1 MPACLPNR
9 DTLSGWQHPRKPCP
23 RLSAQ
28 NGMRFPDSMP
38 SGNRVPESRPRTGH
52 AFRLNAQRK
61 LHPGIDAQTGI
72 HFPLRADP
80 ETVSHSERQ
89 FWDELS
95 ARGFGRKRHPTLKR
109 NSGTQFPVE
118 VCSGKYVPFQARIP
132 GCTFRLR
139 LQPESTSHS
148 GAEFRDAVS
157 APNKRPRLAM
167 ELGPKVQ
174 HMQLMLSANNPSAM
188 AVRALPYP
196 RLRTRL

>member
-28 NGMRFPDSMP
+28 NGTRFPDGMP
-38 SGNRVPESRPRTGH
+38 SGKRIPESRPRTGH

-95 ARGFGRKRHPTLKR
+95 ARGFSRKRRPTLKR

-118 VCSGKYVPFQARIP
+118 SRLFRKVYPIPGADSGTHFPFEAPTGKRVPLWSRIP
-132 GCTFRLR
+132 GHAFRQR
-139 LQPESTSHS
+139 LYRKAHPILSIDSGSQFPPESRSRNCIP
-148 GAEFRDAVS
+148 F
-157 APNKRPRLAM
+157 
-167 ELGPKVQ
+167 
-174 HMQLMLSANNPSAM
+174 
-188 AVRALPYP
+188 
-196 RLRTRL
+196 

>member
-1 MPACLPNR
+1 MLACLPNR

-28 NGMRFPDSMP
+28 NGMRFPDGMP

-95 ARGFGRKRHPTLKR
+95 ARGFSRKRHPTLKR

-118 VCSGKYVPFQARIP
+118 GCSGKRIP
-132 GCTFRLR
+132 FWSRNPGRSFRMR
-139 LQPESTSHS
+139 RYFKQKAPARDGAGAKGTAYAVDGEREQPVRN
-148 GAEFRDAVS
+148 AI
-157 APNKRPRLAM
+157 
-167 ELGPKVQ
+167 
-174 HMQLMLSANNPSAM
+174 
-188 AVRALPYP
+188 RALPYP
-196 RLRTRL
+196 R

>member
-28 NGMRFPDSMP
+28 NGTRFPDGMP
-38 SGNRVPESRPRTGH
+38 SGKRIPESRPRTGH

-95 ARGFGRKRHPTLKR
+95 ARGFSRKRHPTLKQ

-118 VCSGKYVPFQARIP
+118 GCSGKCVPFQARIP
-132 GCTFRLR
+132 GCAFRLK
-139 LQPESTSHS
+139 LQPESASHS
-148 GAEFRDAVS
+148 ERQFRDAVS
-157 APNKRPRLAM
+157 ASNKRPRLAM
-167 ELGPKVQ
+167 ESGPKAQ
-174 HMQLMLSANNPSAM
+174 RMQLMLSTNSPSAM

>member
-1 MPACLPNR
+1 
-9 DTLSGWQHPRKPCP
+9 
-23 RLSAQ
+23 
-28 NGMRFPDSMP
+28 MRFPDSMP

-52 AFRLNAQRK
+52 AFQLNAQRK

-118 VCSGKYVPFQARIP
+118 VCSGKCVPFQARIP

-148 GAEFRDAVS
+148 GAEFRDAIS
-157 APNKRPRLAM
+157 APNKRPRHRDGVGAKGAAYAVGA
-167 ELGPKVQ
+167 ERGRQ
-174 HMQLMLSANNPSAM
+174 SAM

-196 RLRTRL
+196 R

>member
-1 MPACLPNR
+1 
-9 DTLSGWQHPRKPCP
+9 
-23 RLSAQ
+23 
-28 NGMRFPDSMP
+28 MRFPDSMP

-118 VCSGKYVPFQARIP
+118 VCSGKCVPFQARIP
-132 GCTFRLR
+132 GRSFRSKQKAPAR
-139 LQPESTSHS
+139 DGAGAKGATYAV
-148 GAEFRDAVS
+148 GAERG
-157 APNKRPRLAM
+157 R
-167 ELGPKVQ
+167 Q
-174 HMQLMLSANNPSAM
+174 SAM

-196 RLRTRL
+196 RLRTRLYGVSTMGKSGRSLPSNAR

>member
-28 NGMRFPDSMP
+28 NGTRFPDGMP
-38 SGNRVPESRPRTGH
+38 SGKRIPESRPRTGH

-95 ARGFGRKRHPTLKR
+95 ARGFSRKRHPTLKQ

-118 VCSGKYVPFQARIP
+118 GCSGKCVPFQARIP
-132 GCTFRLR
+132 GRTFRLKPSNR
-139 LQPESTSHS
+139 KARPTLEPNSGTRFPPEALPESASHS
-148 GAEFRDAVS
+148 EHRFRVAVS
-157 APNKRPRLAM
+157 A
-167 ELGPKVQ
+167 
-174 HMQLMLSANNPSAM
+174 
-188 AVRALPYP
+188 
-196 RLRTRL
+196 

>member
-1 MPACLPNR
+1 MPVCLPNR

-28 NGMRFPDSMP
+28 NGTRFPDGMP
-38 SGNRVPESRPRTGH
+38 SGKRIPESRPRTGH

-95 ARGFGRKRHPTLKR
+95 ARGFSRKRHPTLKQ
-109 NSGTQFPVE
+109 NFGTQFPFE
-118 VCSGKYVPFQARIP
+118 APTGKRVPLWSRIP
-132 GCTFRLR
+132 GRSFRSK
-139 LQPESTSHS
+139 QKAPAHD
-148 GAEFRDAVS
+148 GAGAKGAAYTVDG
-157 APNKRPRLAM
+157 KRRR
-167 ELGPKVQ
+167 Q
-174 HMQLMLSANNPSAM
+174 SAM
-188 AVRALPYP
+188 AVRALLYP
-196 RLRTRL
+196 R

>member
-38 SGNRVPESRPRTGH
+38 SGNRVPESRPRTEH

-118 VCSGKYVPFQARIP
+118 VCSGKCVPFQARIP
-132 GCTFRLR
+132 GCNFRR
-139 LQPESTSHS
+139 GLQGETASRS
-148 GAEFRDAVS
+148 ERQFRDAIS
-157 APNKRPRLAM
+157 APSKRPRLAM
-167 ELGPKVQ
+167 EPGPKAQ
-174 HMQLMLSANNPSAM
+174 RMQLILSMDSPSVM
-188 AVRALPYP
+188 AIRALPYP

>member
-28 NGMRFPDSMP
+28 NGTRFPDGMP
-38 SGNRVPESRPRTGH
+38 SGKRIPESRPRTGH

-95 ARGFGRKRHPTLKR
+95 ARGFSRKRHPTLKQ

-118 VCSGKYVPFQARIP
+118 GCSGKCVPFQARIP
-132 GCTFRLR
+132 GRTFRLK
-139 LQPESTSHS
+139 LQPESASHS
-148 GAEFRDAVS
+148 GAEFRDT
-157 APNKRPRLAM
+157 
-167 ELGPKVQ
+167 
-174 HMQLMLSANNPSAM
+174 LSAGGPIRKTNPILSAHFGTQFP
-188 AVRALPYP
+188 L
-196 RLRTRL
+196 